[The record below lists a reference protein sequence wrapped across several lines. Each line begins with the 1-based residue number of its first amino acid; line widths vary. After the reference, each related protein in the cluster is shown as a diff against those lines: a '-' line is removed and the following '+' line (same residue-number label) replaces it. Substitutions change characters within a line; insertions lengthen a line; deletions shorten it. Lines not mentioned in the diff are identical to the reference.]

1 MARMKTIFKKHLQRR
16 VRKQRA
22 ASNVVAA
29 QHAEIDR
36 ALERDLAINR
46 QLGNDLRDAIIA
58 SQQAHQWFIDNNDE
72 MRASFALV
80 RTRLDRVQQNLDRV
94 HQALQQERHRQD
106 QHQAAI
112 IVQQRNAIAAHQA
125 AFDHHQAL
133 IQARHAATIQAISDR
148 HV

>member
-36 ALERDLAINR
+36 ALERELAIDR

-58 SQQAHQWFIDNNDE
+58 SQQAHQDSHQWFIDHNDE
-72 MRASFALV
+72 MRDALARV
-80 RTRLDRVQQNLDRV
+80 HTRLDRVQQNLDRV

-112 IVQQRNAIAAHQA
+112 IVQQQNAIAADQA
-125 AFDHHQAL
+125 CLRPSTSSYSSTPRRDH
-133 IQARHAATIQAISDR
+133 SGY
-148 HV
+148 